1 MNQCLAPAAERVLD
15 DDDIQTIATILN
27 APNLLAVTGSLKAYV
42 ARTMDAHDVVIT
54 WRLPHGTEHSAPS
67 PVEPVDDDLL
77 AQAEAL
83 PGHLVRSADRAG
95 FALCIADGDLAA
107 QGLGAYVV
115 AGIDPDIDD
124 KTIESAF
131 PAWLRSCVSSALDK
145 SNLRA
150 LVSRLDQ
157 SERLQHALF
166 AIADMASS
174 GMDMGEMLRRMH
186 QIIAGLMYAENIY
199 IALYDKAADEIRF
212 LLFVDTQDV
221 ALENVSGVI
230 TDADQARIPM
240 QRIEGGITWH
250 LIHGGKALMGSTPQI
265 ASQVSGKLTALG
277 SDCHD
282 LLGVPM
288 IAGNSVRG
296 VIVVQSYSERP
307 RYTEADKNL
316 LAFVSSHV
324 LTALDRKQAH
334 QELERRVA
342 ERTQALTQ
350 EIHERERS
358 ERLQGTLFRIAELS
372 STAAS
377 TDDFYG
383 DVHRIIGE
391 WIDCRN
397 FYIALISNDGEY
409 LQFAYFVDEHEATP
423 APRKLGRNATE
434 YVLRTGKPLLA
445 DLSNPESAAQLRQM
459 HLRGELEIFPD
470 DTSCW
475 LGVPLICADRTLGV
489 LTVQSYAG
497 GAKYTARD
505 QELLTF
511 ISYQIAN
518 GLERARAAQSLQ
530 TAYAELE
537 LRVADRTVELREQI
551 AVREKI
557 EQQLKH
563 EVLHDALTGL
573 PNRTYL
579 RDHLTRVISR
589 QHRDPNY
596 QFAVLFLDLD
606 RFKVIN
612 DSAGHLVGDAL
623 LKEVAQ
629 RFSACVRGDDVVARL
644 GGDEFAIVMEGIR
657 GSGDTIRLARR
668 IVSAL
673 AEPVRINDKELFTAT
688 SIGIAIGGPDYQQ
701 PEQLLRDADI
711 ALYRAKANPRQRY
724 ELFDEQLNR
733 EALHLLDLENEL
745 RVALARRE
753 FEPYFQ
759 PIVRL
764 EDSSVVGYEAL
775 LRWHHPIRGV
785 LAPGA
790 FLAVAEASGIL
801 EAIDWQMFELTV
813 AAIPQLLTQSQYV
826 NLNVSPQ
833 HFRSAHLDI
842 KLLALLRNNA
852 VEPSQVHIEITE
864 GALMDDP
871 EQAIAIIERLRQA
884 GVVTALDDFGTGYS
898 SLSYLHRFALATVK
912 IDRSFIIDLAPGVR
926 GSGEPVVRAILAL
939 AQSVGLDVVA
949 EGIETSAQHEALS
962 GLGCLLGQGYLF
974 ARPQPLSVI
983 LATKKPAES

>member
-1 MNQCLAPAAERVLD
+1 MNQCLAPAEDGVITD
-15 DDDIQTIATILN
+15 DDGQTIAAILN
-27 APNLLAVTGSLKAYV
+27 AADLLAVTQSLTDHIARSLGACDV
-42 ARTMDAHDVVIT
+42 AIT
-54 WRLPHGTEHSAPS
+54 WRMPHGSEHSAPT
-67 PVEPVDDDLL
+67 PTIPLDADLL
-77 AQAEAL
+77 ARAEAL
-83 PGHLVRSADRAG
+83 PGSLARSADRSA
-95 FALCIADGDLAA
+95 FALCIADGELAA

-115 AGIDPDIDD
+115 ARIDPGLDD
-124 KTIESAF
+124 ATLASAF
-131 PAWLRSCVSSALDK
+131 PAWLRTCVSSVLDK
-145 SNLRA
+145 NNLRA
-150 LVSRLDQ
+150 LVTRLDQ

-174 GMDMGEMLRRMH
+174 GMDMGDMLRRMH
-186 QIIAGLMYAENIY
+186 QIIASLMYAENIY

-221 ALENVSGVI
+221 ALENISGVV
-230 TDADQARIPM
+230 TDSEQARLPM
-240 QRIEGGITWH
+240 QRIKGGITWH
-250 LIHGGKALMGSTPQI
+250 LIHGRKALMGSTAQI
-265 ASQVSGKLTALG
+265 ASQVSGKLASLG

-288 IAGNSVRG
+288 LAGNSVRG
-296 VIVVQSYSERP
+296 VIVVQSYTERK
-307 RYTEADKNL
+307 RYSEADKNL

-342 ERTQALTQ
+342 ERTHALTQ

-358 ERLQGTLFRIAELS
+358 ERLQRTLFRIAELS

-377 TDDFYG
+377 ADDFYSE
-383 DVHRIIGE
+383 VHCIISE

-397 FYIALISNDGEY
+397 FYIALISSDGEH
-409 LQFAYFVDEHEATP
+409 LEFAYFVDEHEPTP
-423 APRKLGRNATE
+423 APRRLGRNITE

-445 DLSNPESAAQLRQM
+445 DMSNAESYARIRQL
-459 HLRGELEIFPD
+459 HADGDLLGSPG
-470 DTSCW
+470 DTRCW
-475 LGVPLICADRTLGV
+475 LGVPLICAERALGV
-489 LTVQSYAG
+489 LVVQSYADG
-497 GAKYTARD
+497 TRYTPRD

-518 GLERARAAQSLQ
+518 GLERTRAAQSLQ

-537 LRVADRTVELREQI
+537 QRVAERTVELREQI

-579 RDHLTRVISR
+579 REHLARVISR
-589 QHRDPNY
+589 QQRDPKH

-644 GGDEFAIVMEGIR
+644 GGDEFAIVMEGIH

-673 AEPVRINDKELFTAT
+673 AEPVHINDKELFTAT
-688 SIGIAIGGPDYQQ
+688 SIGIAIGGSDYQQ

-724 ELFDEQLNR
+724 ELFDEQLNS

-745 RVALARRE
+745 RLALARRE

-764 EDSSVVGYEAL
+764 DDTSVVGYEAL
-775 LRWHHPIRGV
+775 LRWHHPLRGV

-790 FLAVAEASGIL
+790 FLSVAEASGIL
-801 EAIDWQMFELTV
+801 EAIDWQMFEMTV
-813 AAIPQLLTQSQYV
+813 NAIPQLLSPNQYV

-833 HFRSAHLDI
+833 HFRSANLDT

-852 VEPSQVHIEITE
+852 VDPHQVHIEITE
-864 GALMDDP
+864 GALMDNP

-912 IDRSFIIDLAPGVR
+912 IDRSFIIDLAPGAH

-949 EGIETSAQHEALS
+949 EGIETSDQHEALS
-962 GLGCLLGQGYLF
+962 SLGCVLGQGYRF

-983 LATKKPAES
+983 QAARNKP

>member
-1 MNQCLAPAAERVLD
+1 MNQRHEPATHEIGD
-15 DDDIQTIATILN
+15 DDVQTIATILY
-27 APNLLAVTGSLKAYV
+27 APDLPAVTDSLRAYV
-42 ARTMDAHDVVIT
+42 ARAMDARDIAIA
-54 WRLPHGTEHSAPS
+54 WRLPHGTDHSAPA
-67 PVEPVDDDLL
+67 PTEPMDEDLL
-77 AQAEAL
+77 ARAEAL
-83 PGHLVRSADRAG
+83 PGRLARSEDRAG

-115 AGIDPDIDD
+115 AGVDPGIDD
-124 KTIESAF
+124 QTIENAF
-131 PAWLRSCVSSALDK
+131 PAWLRTCISSVLDK
-145 SNLRA
+145 NNLRA

-174 GMDMGEMLRRMH
+174 GMDMDDMLRRMH
-186 QIIAGLMYAENIY
+186 QIIASLMYAENIY

-221 ALENVSGVI
+221 ALENISGVI
-230 TDADQARIPM
+230 TENQQARIPM

-250 LIHGGKALMGSTPQI
+250 LIHGGKALMGSIAQI
-265 ASQVSGKLTALG
+265 ASQVSGKLAALG
-277 SDCHD
+277 SDCYD

-288 IAGNSVRG
+288 LAGNTVRG
-296 VIVVQSYSERP
+296 VIVVQSYNERP
-307 RYTEADKNL
+307 RYSEADKNL

-342 ERTQALTQ
+342 ERTAELTQ

-358 ERLQGTLFRIAELS
+358 ERLQRTLFRIAELS

-377 TDDFYG
+377 TEQFYG
-383 DVHRIIGE
+383 EVHRIIGE

-397 FYIALISNDGEY
+397 FYIALVSDDREH
-409 LQFAYFVDEHEATP
+409 LEFAYFVDEHEPTP
-423 APRKLGRNATE
+423 APRQLGRNITE
-434 YVLRTGKPLLA
+434 YVLRAGKPLLA
-445 DLSNPESAAQLRQM
+445 DMNEPESAARVRQM
-459 HLRGELEIFPD
+459 HASGELQ
-470 DTSCW
+470 DTPGDACCW
-475 LGVPLICADRTLGV
+475 LGVPLICAERTLGV
-489 LTVQSYAG
+489 LAVQSYDDG
-497 GAKYTARD
+497 TKYTVRD

-518 GLERARAAQSLQ
+518 SLERTRAAQSLQ
-530 TAYAELE
+530 AANAELE
-537 LRVADRTVELREQI
+537 QRVAERTAELREQI

-557 EQQLKH
+557 ERQLKH

-579 RDHLTRVISR
+579 REHLSRVISR
-589 QHRDPNY
+589 QQRDPNY

-623 LKEVAQ
+623 LREVAQ
-629 RFSACVRGDDVVARL
+629 RFSSCVRGDDVVARL

-657 GSGDTIRLARR
+657 GSGDTIRLSRR
-668 IVSAL
+668 IVAAL
-673 AEPVRINDKELFTAT
+673 SEPVRINDKELFTAT

-745 RVALARRE
+745 RLALARRE

-764 EDSSVVGYEAL
+764 ADQSVVGYEAL
-775 LRWHHPIRGV
+775 LRWHHPLRGV

-801 EAIDWQMFELTV
+801 EAIDWQMFELTI

-833 HFRSAHLDI
+833 HFRSAHLDT

-864 GALMDDP
+864 GALMDNP

-898 SLSYLHRFALATVK
+898 SLSYLHRFALAAVK

-949 EGIETSAQHEALS
+949 EGIETSDQHTALS

-983 LATKKPAES
+983 QATRNKTPV

>member
-1 MNQCLAPAAERVLD
+1 MNQAFTPAAESVMD
-15 DDDIQTIATILN
+15 DDDVQTIAEILN
-27 APNLLAVTGSLKAYV
+27 APNLLAVSQSLKGYI
-42 ARTMDAHDVVIT
+42 ARVMDARNVAIA
-54 WRLPHGTEHSAPS
+54 WRLPHGTDHSAPA
-67 PVEPVDDDLL
+67 PVEPIDDELL
-77 AQAEAL
+77 ACAEAL
-83 PGHLVRSADRAG
+83 PGRLARSDDRKG
-95 FALCIADGDLAA
+95 FALCIADGDMAA

-115 AGIDPDIDD
+115 ARVDAGIDDAQ
-124 KTIESAF
+124 IEAAF
-131 PAWLRSCVSSALDK
+131 PAWLRTCISSVLDK

-174 GMDMGEMLRRMH
+174 GMDMGEMLRRMN
-186 QIIAGLMYAENIY
+186 QIIASLMYAENIY
-199 IALYDKAADEIRF
+199 IALYDKQADDIRF

-221 ALENVSGVI
+221 VLEHARGVVVE
-230 TDADQARIPM
+230 TDQERLPM

-250 LIHGGKALMGSTPQI
+250 LIHGGKALMGSTEQI
-265 ASQVSGKLTALG
+265 ASQVSGELKALG
-277 SDCHD
+277 SDCYD

-288 IAGNSVRG
+288 IAGNAVRG
-296 VIVVQSYSERP
+296 VIVVQSYSPRP

-358 ERLQGTLFRIAELS
+358 ERLQSTLFRIAELS
-372 STAAS
+372 STTAS
-377 TDDFYG
+377 ADDFYG
-383 DVHRIIGE
+383 EVHRIIGE

-397 FYIALISNDGEY
+397 FYIALVSSDGER
-409 LQFAYFVDEHEATP
+409 LEFAYFVDEHDPTP
-423 APRKLGRNATE
+423 APRKIGRSVTG
-434 YVLRTGKPLLA
+434 YVLRTGIPLLA
-445 DLSNPESAAQLRQM
+445 DMSDPKSAEHVRQLHES
-459 HLRGELEIFPD
+459 GELLGSPG
-470 DTSCW
+470 DTRCW
-475 LGVPLICADRTLGV
+475 LGVPLICAERSLGV
-489 LTVQSYAG
+489 LAVQSYSS
-497 GAKYTARD
+497 GARYTARD

-537 LRVADRTVELREQI
+537 QRVAERTVELREQI
-551 AVREKI
+551 TVREKI

-579 RDHLTRVISR
+579 REHLARVISR
-589 QHRDPNY
+589 QHRDPNF

-657 GSGDTIRLARR
+657 GSGDTIRLSRR
-668 IVSAL
+668 IVAAL
-673 AEPVRINDKELFTAT
+673 SEPVRINAKELFTAT

-745 RVALARRE
+745 RLALARRE

-764 EDSSVVGYEAL
+764 EDKSVVGYEAL
-775 LRWHHPIRGV
+775 LRWRHPLRGV

-790 FLAVAEASGIL
+790 FLSVAEASGIL

-813 AAIPQLLTQSQYV
+813 SAIPQLLTKSQYV

-833 HFRSAHLDI
+833 HFRSANLDT

-852 VEPSQVHIEITE
+852 VDPSQVHIEITE
-864 GALMDDP
+864 GALMDNP

-898 SLSYLHRFALATVK
+898 SLSYLHRFALSAVK

-949 EGIETSAQHEALS
+949 EGIETSDQHEALS
-962 GLGCLLGQGYLF
+962 RLGCLLGQGYLF

-983 LATKKPAES
+983 LATAIKAAP

>member
-1 MNQCLAPAAERVLD
+1 MKQRLAPAAGRLAHGD
-15 DDDIQTIATILN
+15 DAQTIAAILN
-27 APNLLAVTGSLKAYV
+27 APDLLAVTHCLKDYIASTLA
-42 ARTMDAHDVVIT
+42 ARDVIIA
-54 WRLPHGTEHSAPS
+54 WRLPHGSDHSAPALD
-67 PVEPVDDDLL
+67 ETHDGELL

-83 PGHLVRSADRAG
+83 PGRLARSADNEG

-115 AGIDPDIDD
+115 AHVAADIDD
-124 KTIESAF
+124 AQINAAF
-131 PAWLRSCVSSALDK
+131 PAWLRTCISSVLDK

-166 AIADMASS
+166 AITDMASS

-186 QIIAGLMYAENIY
+186 QIIASLMYAENIY
-199 IALYDKAADEIRF
+199 IALYDRAADEIRF

-230 TDADQARIPM
+230 TDAQQARIPM

-250 LIHGGKALMGSTPQI
+250 LIHGGKALMGSIPQI
-265 ASQVSGKLTALG
+265 ASQVSGQLVTLG

-296 VIVVQSYSERP
+296 VIVVQSYSERA

-334 QELERRVA
+334 QELEHRVA

-377 TDDFYG
+377 TEDFYG
-383 DVHRIIGE
+383 EVHRIIGE

-409 LQFAYFVDEHEATP
+409 LQFAYFVDEHESTP

-445 DLSNPESAAQLRQM
+445 DLSNSESATQLRQM
-459 HLRGELEIFPD
+459 HLRGELEILPGD
-470 DTSCW
+470 NSCW

-489 LTVQSYAG
+489 LAVQSYTG
-497 GAKYTARD
+497 GTKYTARD

-530 TAYAELE
+530 AAYAELE
-537 LRVADRTVELREQI
+537 QRVAERTVELREQI

-629 RFSACVRGDDVVARL
+629 RFSTCVRGDDVVARL

-673 AEPVRINDKELFTAT
+673 SEPVRINDKELFTAT
-688 SIGIAIGGPDYQQ
+688 SIGIAIGGPDYHQ

-733 EALHLLDLENEL
+733 EAVHLLDLENEL
-745 RVALARRE
+745 RLALARRE

-764 EDSSVVGYEAL
+764 DDSTVVGYEAL
-775 LRWHHPIRGV
+775 LRWHHPLRGV

-790 FLAVAEASGIL
+790 FLAVAEGSGIL
-801 EAIDWQMFELTV
+801 EAIDWQMFELSV
-813 AAIPQLLTQSQYV
+813 AAIPQLLTKQQYV

-833 HFRSAHLDI
+833 HFRSANLDT

-884 GVVTALDDFGTGYS
+884 GMVTALDDFGTGYS

-912 IDRSFIIDLAPGVR
+912 IDRSFIIDLAPGIH

-949 EGIETSAQHEALS
+949 EGIETSDQHAALS

-983 LATKKPAES
+983 LATKKAAES